1 MSTPLPIPVPLSLMS
16 TSPDQQQNSSMS
28 KYALRSPLM
37 KHALR
42 TSNRSKSEVVHN
54 YAVSPPDSIRQRR
67 RMTYEVPD
75 LKIHSPL
82 SNQGSLSNDE
92 HELGEDEDFK
102 YFDDVVNELSSAGSL
117 SPEESPRPQIPS
129 PSAVCK
135 KEAAAVC
142 KQTNKLKT
150 SLANIKSPRC
160 LRKFMFRRED
170 AILSGKTD
178 DDTSNSIALAS
189 TNNRS
194 SENIVLSPRP
204 FLNST
209 GSSRHNSTGS
219 TETPPAGA
227 AGTNV
232 DELNMCATSLSSS
245 ASSVDSTSICTR
257 IMTKMEE
264 LDRLERQL
272 KRLKSG
278 DMRLV
283 IKDDTIL
290 LSMGNNSRTAQNSEM
305 KHTDS
310 ANILDQSETQCAYLA
325 YLDYL
330 SLEEELAEALG
341 EYEASMVKRRSND
354 NQKDAEQSED
364 LFPKVHAQA
373 VERLRRNPRKVASVN
388 RS

>member
-1 MSTPLPIPVPLSLMS
+1 MSTPLPIPVPLSMMS
-16 TSPDQQQNSSMS
+16 TSPDHQQNSPMS

-37 KHALR
+37 KHALKA
-42 TSNRSKSEVVHN
+42 SNRSKSEVVHN
-54 YAVSPPDSIRQRR
+54 YAVPPPDSIRNRR

-82 SNQGSLSNDE
+82 SNQGSVNNDE
-92 HELGEDEDFK
+92 HDLGEDEDFK

-117 SPEESPRPQIPS
+117 SPEESPRPQTPS
-129 PSAVCK
+129 PSAISK
-135 KEAAAVC
+135 KEAAAVS
-142 KQTNKLKT
+142 KQANKLKT

-170 AILSGKTD
+170 AILAGKND
-178 DDTSNSIALAS
+178 DDTGCNNALS
-189 TNNRS
+189 SSNNRS

-204 FLNST
+204 FLDST

-219 TETPPAGA
+219 TETPPSAGA
-227 AGTNV
+227 ASTNV
-232 DELNMCATSLSSS
+232 DELNLCAASLSSA
-245 ASSVDSTSICTR
+245 ASSVDSTSLCNR

-283 IKDDTIL
+283 IKDDTVL
-290 LSMGNNSRTAQNSEM
+290 LSMGNN
-305 KHTDS
+305 TDS
-310 ANILDQSETQCAYLA
+310 TNILEQSETQCAYLA

-341 EYEASMVKRRSND
+341 EYEASMVKRRSSD
-354 NQKDAEQSED
+354 NQADTEQGED